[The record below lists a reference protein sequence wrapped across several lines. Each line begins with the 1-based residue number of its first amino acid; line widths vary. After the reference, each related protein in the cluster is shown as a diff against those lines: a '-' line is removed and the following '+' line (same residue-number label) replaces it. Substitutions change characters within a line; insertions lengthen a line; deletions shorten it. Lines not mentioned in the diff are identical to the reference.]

1 MAPKSSLKS
10 ASKTSI
16 SNPGKRTSF
25 STDSPSKPSK
35 PKSILKPAKEPEA
48 TSEKSE
54 GSDAEEDD
62 HLYGFS
68 TDEDDSSDDDEAA
81 GDEVDIGKLPTIAKD
96 DATVKRKLDKAKR
109 HPVSLSTNY
118 QHIVSYS
125 GVDTRPRCDIH
136 GLPTTWVLRRSAE
149 RISLSIRGC
158 NKIAYLTEQK
168 GTQIVVVV
176 GII

>member
-35 PKSILKPAKEPEA
+35 PKSILKPAKEPEVA
-48 TSEKSE
+48 SEKSE
-54 GSDAEEDD
+54 GSDVEEDD

-68 TDEDDSSDDDEAA
+68 TDEDDSSDDDAVA

-109 HPVSLSTNY
+109 HPVSTLT
-118 QHIVSYS
+118 SY
-125 GVDTRPRCDIH
+125 
-136 GLPTTWVLRRSAE
+136 
-149 RISLSIRGC
+149 
-158 NKIAYLTEQK
+158 
-168 GTQIVVVV
+168 
-176 GII
+176 